1 MTATDPRGISG
12 RGSRLRLSYVLGT
25 YPVPTTTF
33 IDREI
38 LQLRRIGVDV
48 RPISIRRPERD
59 LSPQQ
64 RAIQAQVLYVLP
76 VSPSALAWSHLNFL
90 LSRPTVY
97 LRTLGEL
104 FARPHPDLR
113 SRMRTVIH
121 FGLGVHIARL
131 IRDRCPSDHI
141 HAHFVDRA
149 ALVALVAGRLL
160 DRPFSATAH
169 ASDIY
174 VSPVLLAEKMAGA
187 KFIAT
192 CTRYNESYLL
202 AVPGAGSR
210 RAVRCIYHGLD
221 LSDFHPKPIATNA
234 NPLVLSIGQLKE
246 KKGFRYLI
254 EAIRLLDDRGL
265 AVDCEIVG
273 DGPLRAELEARLGEL
288 RLADR
293 VRLVGALSHD
303 AAIEKYAEAG
313 IFVLPSVTAHN
324 GDRDGI
330 PNVILE
336 AMAMG
341 LPVVSTRQS
350 GIPEAVEDGR
360 TGLLV
365 PPRDAPALAD
375 ALAALL
381 LDGDLRARFGVAG
394 RERAVET
401 FDIEVNVQRLLE
413 EFVA

>member
-1 MTATDPRGISG
+1 MIATGSG
-12 RGSRLRLSYVLGT
+12 ASSGGSRLRLSYVLGT

-38 LQLRRIGVDV
+38 LQLRRMGVDV
-48 RPISIRRPERD
+48 RPISIRRPERN

-64 RAIQAQVLYVLP
+64 RAIQSQVLYVLP
-76 VSPSALAWSHLNFL
+76 ASPGALAWSHLSFL
-90 LSRPTVY
+90 VSRPRVY

-104 FARPHPDLR
+104 FARPHPDLA
-113 SRMRTVIH
+113 SRLRTVAH

-192 CTRYNESYLL
+192 CTRYNESHLL
-202 AVPGAGSR
+202 ALPGTGSR
-210 RAVRCIYHGLD
+210 RTVRCIYHGLD
-221 LSDFHPKPIATNA
+221 LREFHPKPMGTNA

-246 KKGFRYLI
+246 QKGFRYLI
-254 EAIRLLDDRGL
+254 DAIGLLVDRDL
-265 AVDCEIVG
+265 AFECEIVG
-273 DGPLRAELEARLGEL
+273 EGPLRAELEARLDEL
-288 RLADR
+288 RIADR

-303 AAIEKYAEAG
+303 AAIEKYADAAL
-313 IFVLPSVTAHN
+313 FVLPSVTAHD

-350 GIPEAVEDGR
+350 GIPEAVQDGR

-381 LDGDLRARFGVAG
+381 LDGDLRTRLGAAG
-394 RERAVET
+394 RERAAST